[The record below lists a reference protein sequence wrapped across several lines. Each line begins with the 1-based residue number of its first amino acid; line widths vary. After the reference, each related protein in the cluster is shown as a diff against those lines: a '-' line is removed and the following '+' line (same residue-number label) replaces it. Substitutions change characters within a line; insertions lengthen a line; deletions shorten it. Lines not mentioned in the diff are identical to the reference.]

1 MNCATENTQ
10 TSSATGSTPPPS
22 SACMP
27 TSIKTSPRPSAAAAS
42 QSAAKIKNKLR
53 GQEMPVEQKGQKDM
67 LVFDELWNGAF
78 SPCEHRYE
86 RNSDYDTVSRR
97 INAQMDVLRQN
108 ASKRQKK
115 VWEAYDRD
123 LAERENLEQQDAYY
137 QGIRFGARFMLDV
150 LLEQPGS
157 YEAQR

>member
-1 MNCATENTQ
+1 M
-10 TSSATGSTPPPS
+10 
-22 SACMP
+22 
-27 TSIKTSPRPSAAAAS
+27 
-42 QSAAKIKNKLR
+42 
-53 GQEMPVEQKGQKDM
+53 EQKGQRDM
-67 LVFDELWNGAF
+67 LIFDELWNGAF
-78 SPCEHRYE
+78 SPCE
-86 RNSDYDTVSRR
+86 
-97 INAQMDVLRQN
+97 MDVLRQN

-157 YEAQR
+157 YEAR

>member
-1 MNCATENTQ
+1 M
-10 TSSATGSTPPPS
+10 
-22 SACMP
+22 
-27 TSIKTSPRPSAAAAS
+27 
-42 QSAAKIKNKLR
+42 
-53 GQEMPVEQKGQKDM
+53 EQKGQRDM
-67 LVFDELWNGAF
+67 LIFDELWNGAF

-86 RNSDYDTVSRR
+86 RNSDYDIVSRR
-97 INAQMDVLRQN
+97 ISAQMDVLRQN

-137 QGIRFGARFMLDV
+137 QGIPFGARFMLDV

-157 YEAQR
+157 YEARR

>member
-1 MNCATENTQ
+1 M
-10 TSSATGSTPPPS
+10 
-22 SACMP
+22 M
-27 TSIKTSPRPSAAAAS
+27 I
-42 QSAAKIKNKLR
+42 L
-53 GQEMPVEQKGQKDM
+53 
-67 LVFDELWNGAF
+67 DELWNGTA

-86 RNSDYDTVSRR
+86 ANSAYDLVSRR
-97 INAQMDVLRQN
+97 ITAQMDLLRQN

-157 YEAQR
+157 YEARR

>member
-1 MNCATENTQ
+1 M
-10 TSSATGSTPPPS
+10 
-22 SACMP
+22 
-27 TSIKTSPRPSAAAAS
+27 
-42 QSAAKIKNKLR
+42 
-53 GQEMPVEQKGQKDM
+53 EQKGQRDM
-67 LVFDELWNGAF
+67 LIFDELWNGAF

-86 RNSDYDTVSRR
+86 RNSDYDVVSRR
-97 INAQMDVLRQN
+97 ISAQMDVLRQN